1 MTGLVGIRRFRVH
14 AQGRADHAGTTPM
27 SMRQDAGMALFRI
40 ATWVSENF
48 ARIGTPETVWNI
60 GYASLKPGAANVVPS
75 EAEMILEFRDTNRA
89 VLDQLET
96 SLLKRIAEENEV
108 SVDAELTARIEPALM
123 AGHLGETLAAAAR
136 ELGEQAMT
144 LPSGAGHDA
153 MGAFRIVPSA
163 MLFVPSIGGR
173 SMTSQ
178 RTRRMLTSYSAA
190 RC

>member
-1 MTGLVGIRRFRVH
+1 
-14 AQGRADHAGTTPM
+14 
-27 SMRQDAGMALFRI
+27 
-40 ATWVSENF
+40 
-48 ARIGTPETVWNI
+48 
-60 GYASLKPGAANVVPS
+60 
-75 EAEMILEFRDTNRA
+75 MILEFRDTNRA

-108 SVDAELTARIEPALM
+108 SVDAESTARIEPALM

-153 MGAFRIVPSA
+153 MVLSRIVPSA

-173 SMTSQ
+173 SHDVTENTSDADIVFGCEVLG
-178 RTRRMLTSYSAA
+178 RAVDKLREKFADAPSPVAA
-190 RC
+190 GNGR